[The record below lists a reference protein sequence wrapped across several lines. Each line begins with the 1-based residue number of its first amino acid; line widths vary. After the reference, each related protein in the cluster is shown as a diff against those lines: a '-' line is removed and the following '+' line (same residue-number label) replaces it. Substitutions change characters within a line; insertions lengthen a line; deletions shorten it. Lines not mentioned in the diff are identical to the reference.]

1 LPASP
6 IASARSRAS
15 AWEPRGLACSPTTGH
30 LSQVHPVD
38 VNAFLR
44 RLGLDQIEPPS
55 VAGLH
60 RLHRA
65 FVERV
70 PYEVIE
76 IQLERPT
83 TLDPLEATD
92 RIVRRRRGGY
102 CFHLNGA
109 FSTLLAALGYR
120 VALHRAGVQN
130 HTEQRAGIFRNHLA
144 LTVDG
149 LPDQADTAW
158 LVDAGLGDALYD
170 PLPLREGTYRQGPFN
185 YSLHPSEIAPG
196 GWRFEHDP
204 RGSFRG
210 MDFEPHPASMS
221 DFAERHEHLSSS
233 PESGFVRVFTAQRR
247 DAHGVDILRALT
259 LSRLDAG
266 SRPPTVLESSD
277 QWYAALA
284 DIFGLTLE
292 DVSSADRDRLWR
304 KVVAQHEKHIDAARA
319 SQADDR
325 KQIA

>member
-1 LPASP
+1 MRTAD
-6 IASARSRAS
+6 A
-15 AWEPRGLACSPTTGH
+15 T
-30 LSQVHPVD
+30 
-38 VNAFLR
+38 AFLR
-44 RLGLDQIEPPS
+44 RLGLDAIEPPS

-83 TLDPLEATD
+83 TLDPFDATD

-120 VALHRAGVQN
+120 VRLHRAGVQN
-130 HTEQRAGIFRNHLA
+130 HTEQRAGIYRNHLA

-149 LPDQADTAW
+149 LPDRPDTAW
-158 LVDAGLGDALYD
+158 LVDVGLGDALHE
-170 PLPLREGTYRQGPFN
+170 PLPLREGAYRQGPFT
-185 YSLHPSEIAPG
+185 YSLRPSEIVTG
-196 GWRFEHDP
+196 GWRFEHDA

-210 MDFEPHPASMS
+210 MDFDPGPASMS
-221 DFAERHEHLSSS
+221 DFAERHEYLSSS
-233 PESGFVRVFTAQRR
+233 PESGFVRVCTVQRR

-259 LSRLDAG
+259 LSRLDAD
-266 SRPPTVLESSD
+266 SRPPTLLESPES
-277 QWYAALA
+277 WYAALA
-284 DIFGLTLE
+284 DVFGLTLD
-292 DVSSADRDRLWR
+292 DVSAVDRDRLWR
-304 KVVAQHEKHIDAARA
+304 RVVAQHDKHLGIA
-319 SQADDR
+319 SS
-325 KQIA
+325 